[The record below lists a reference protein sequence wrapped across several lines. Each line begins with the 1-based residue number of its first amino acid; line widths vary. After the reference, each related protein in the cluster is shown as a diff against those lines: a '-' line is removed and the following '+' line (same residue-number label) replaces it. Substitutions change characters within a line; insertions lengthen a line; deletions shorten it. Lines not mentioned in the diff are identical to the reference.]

1 MSITSKHLAT
11 FILGAAAGVAL
22 HKYAQTEEGKE
33 LVDKIKT
40 KGEEL
45 KKDAEATIE
54 KAPEYFENLKTE
66 ASNSMSDI
74 IAKLKE
80 TFPDAEKV
88 ITELFNTKKVEEETP
103 TKEKEA

>member
-1 MSITSKHLAT
+1 MSVTSKHLAT

-33 LVDKIKT
+33 IVDKIKT

-45 KKDAEATIE
+45 KKDAEATID
-54 KAPEYFENLKTE
+54 KAPEYFENLKSE

-88 ITELFNTKKVEEETP
+88 ISDLLGSKKVEAPKDTP
-103 TKEKEA
+103 NEA